1 MNKHDAI
8 QLILGQFPSAYLVS
22 TCGHIS
28 RDLYNINDRA
38 RNFYMVGSMGMAAP
52 VGLGL
57 STVYP
62 DVPLVVLDGDG
73 SFLMNMGIITMI
85 GHQKPKNFIHVVL
98 DNGMHEK
105 TGGQRTVPL
114 VNVTD
119 IALQVGYEYA
129 IEINSGQK
137 SFDLPNEGPGLIHI
151 KVEPRSEKIGKRV
164 HWTPQE
170 IVQRFTNELT
180 LENEVSV

>member
-98 DNGMHEK
+98 DNGMHES

-137 SFDLPNEGPGLIHI
+137 SFDLPNEVQDSSILKLNHEA
-151 KVEPRSEKIGKRV
+151 KKSAKEYIGHRKK
-164 HWTPQE
+164 
-170 IVQRFTNELT
+170 
-180 LENEVSV
+180 